1 MRARLGFTLV
11 VVVVALSLM
20 SIVAVATPWGLKAA
34 TAHPE
39 AQPAILDGVSCTSAT
54 ACTAVGFSGTEA
66 TITASVSERWN
77 GKSWAIQPTPHPSS
91 LQGTALSSVS
101 CTSPT
106 SCIAV
111 GYSGKVSTA
120 AAFAEGWNGRK
131 WTIQTTP
138 HPTGSHATALAGVS
152 CISPTTC
159 TAVGYSTGSAKV
171 PLAERWNGRTWT
183 IQPTPDATRS
193 LPTNLSSVSCAS
205 PTGCTAVGQSGIPNT
220 ATTLAERWNGTRWTI
235 QQRPSS
241 AGPMTALYKVSCTA
255 PTTCTAVGFSGDP
268 GGVATSSGPT
278 TTSLDERWN
287 GIKWTIQPTPNPS
300 GSSYNV
306 LVGVSCTSAST
317 CTAVGESYPFSNTGT
332 SQQSLAER
340 WDGTKWTVQA
350 TPNPPPRPGFV
361 TALVGVSCASP
372 TACIAVGTSG
382 TPGAHTALVEDGAV
396 PNG

>member
-1 MRARLGFTLV
+1 MDDPDHPPSNRLARHRARGRVLHF
-11 VVVVALSLM
+11 
-20 SIVAVATPWGLKAA
+20 
-34 TAHPE
+34 
-39 AQPAILDGVSCTSAT
+39 
-54 ACTAVGFSGTEA
+54 
-66 TITASVSERWN
+66 
-77 GKSWAIQPTPHPSS
+77 PHDVYCRRNSS
-91 LQGTALSSVS
+91 
-101 CTSPT
+101 
-106 SCIAV
+106 
-111 GYSGKVSTA
+111 
-120 AAFAEGWNGRK
+120 
-131 WTIQTTP
+131 
-138 HPTGSHATALAGVS
+138 
-152 CISPTTC
+152 
-159 TAVGYSTGSAKV
+159 GSAKV

-241 AGPMTALYKVSCTA
+241 ASPMTALYKVSCTA
-255 PTTCTAVGFSGDP
+255 PTTCTAVWFSGDP
-268 GGVATSSGPT
+268 GEL
-278 TTSLDERWN
+278 SLPVTHHHIARRRE

-350 TPNPPPRPGFV
+350 TPNPPPRPVFV

-382 TPGAHTALVEDGAV
+382 TPALTRRSSRDGAV